1 VNEAKETNEAIE
13 AAWQRLL
20 ESWGDADAH
29 RKFVAL
35 AASLGAL
42 AEAGARYRHVRE
54 KDPARADVA
63 AAQIAKIVAAA
74 VSGLEPLRT
83 PPRKRPPLALYVI
96 AALVSAALLA
106 GIFYALQAF
115 EGR

>member
-1 VNEAKETNEAIE
+1 VNETIE
-13 AAWQRLL
+13 AAWQRVL
-20 ESWGDADAH
+20 ESWGDPEVH

-35 AASLGAL
+35 CASLGAL
-42 AEAGARYRHVRE
+42 AEAGTRYRAIRE
-54 KDPARADVA
+54 KDPARAEVA

-96 AALVSAALLA
+96 AAVIAVALLA
-106 GIFYALQAF
+106 GVFYALQAF
-115 EGR
+115 PGR